1 MTRLGKYSVGG
12 AMAALLVPLTLT
24 APAVAHTADQ
34 QNDTFFTLAGVTS
47 VSQARSGHEL
57 RQQPYAPDGTPIW
70 FHLYYGDP
78 DFVELQHEFRGQT
91 YTFDITAD

>member
-1 MTRLGKYSVGG
+1 MTRLGRYSVGG

-24 APAVAHTADQ
+24 APAVAHTANQ

-57 RQQPYAPDGTPIW
+57 RRQPYSPDGTPIW
-70 FHLYYGDP
+70 FHLYYGEP
-78 DFVELQHEFRGQT
+78 DFVGLPRDLRDQAPSL
-91 YTFDITAD
+91 DITAD